1 MNPPEFSTDPLI
13 YFLLH
18 SSLFVLGL
26 GTLFFTLGILLGR
39 LIWSPYKRQTL
50 QLLAEQ
56 EIHKGEIAK
65 LKRHLAEAK
74 LNGAPLTATD
84 LRQNVGPIP
93 SPLPNPKPTQA
104 TTSPPEFEV
113 SLPKNIVESEV
124 IPPLLDEPL
133 PTKVATRP
141 IIRSKTSPAA
151 LSKPP
156 QKNPSSPSPSEEK
169 PNPPAV
175 VEHSRGSLPKAASPL
190 SAIIHPQAPLKPE
203 GTARPN
209 TIGNGARHNEGDKA
223 SPSSEPEDDPVCGP
237 IYHSRPH
244 HADDLTQIKGVA
256 TVLQARL
263 NEAGIYTF
271 KQIAKWSSANVQHF
285 SNRLAF
291 KDRIVREKWVEQS
304 QQLQA
309 QKSKTAQESKS

>member
-104 TTSPPEFEV
+104 TTSPPEFSSQEHRRV
-113 SLPKNIVESEV
+113 
-124 IPPLLDEPL
+124 
-133 PTKVATRP
+133 
-141 IIRSKTSPAA
+141 RSHSSTSGRTLAY
-151 LSKPP
+151 
-156 QKNPSSPSPSEEK
+156 Q
-169 PNPPAV
+169 
-175 VEHSRGSLPKAASPL
+175 G
-190 SAIIHPQAPLKPE
+190 
-203 GTARPN
+203 GYT
-209 TIGNGARHNEGDKA
+209 
-223 SPSSEPEDDPVCGP
+223 
-237 IYHSRPH
+237 PH
-244 HADDLTQIKGVA
+244 
-256 TVLQARL
+256 
-263 NEAGIYTF
+263 YT
-271 KQIAKWSSANVQHF
+271 
-285 SNRLAF
+285 
-291 KDRIVREKWVEQS
+291 E
-304 QQLQA
+304 
-309 QKSKTAQESKS
+309 